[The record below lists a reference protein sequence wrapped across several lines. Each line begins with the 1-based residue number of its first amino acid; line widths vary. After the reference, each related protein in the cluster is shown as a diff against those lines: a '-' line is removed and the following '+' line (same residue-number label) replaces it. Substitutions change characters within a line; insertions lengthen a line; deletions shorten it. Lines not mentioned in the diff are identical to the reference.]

1 VVQRQSPAEIGFLD
15 ANQGHDQAESDT
27 ACGLIQSRAKLFG
40 SKCCDGMVGDA
51 SAAEPCRTWKC
62 IIESFAARAETILS
76 GT

>member
-1 VVQRQSPAEIGFLD
+1 VVQRQSPAETGFLD

-51 SAAEPCRTWKC
+51 SAAEP
-62 IIESFAARAETILS
+62 
-76 GT
+76 